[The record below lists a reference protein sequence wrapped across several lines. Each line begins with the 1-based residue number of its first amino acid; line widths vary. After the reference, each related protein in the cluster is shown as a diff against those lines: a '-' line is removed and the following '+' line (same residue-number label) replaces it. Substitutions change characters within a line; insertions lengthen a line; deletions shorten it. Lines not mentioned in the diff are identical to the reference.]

1 MQRTAAAC
9 AAAEE
14 SFLRLQAGLGQSLS
28 EARVLQAR
36 QASAA
41 ARPPLSP
48 PVQPMA
54 LPWPRRHCLEFA
66 TGRIAAVFGPDF
78 ADVDGFPTRVR
89 LPAEPLMLVDRVLH
103 LEAEAD
109 ALGRGLPDRGCI
121 ITEHLVRPGAWYLDG
136 GRIPTCIAVE
146 AGQADLLL
154 SAWLGIDHRTRGEA
168 VYRLLDA
175 AVQFHA
181 PLPGPGDTIRYSIH
195 IERFFRQGQ
204 TWLFRFH
211 FEATVHGR
219 ALLSMRDGCAGFFTP
234 AALASGQGIVAGAGP
249 QPDRPALI
257 QGQNAEALVPMV
269 PESIDE
275 QRLASL
281 RAGDLAACFG
291 PAFAGL
297 PWSQTQGLPGG
308 RMELVRRIILLDP
321 RGGRYGRGYIRGEA
335 DIDPQDWFL
344 TCHFVD
350 DQVMPGTLMYEC
362 CLHTLRVFLLRMGWL
377 GAAGDCVYEPV
388 PGISSRLK
396 CRGQVTP
403 ATRSVQY
410 EITIRQLA
418 YQPDG
423 TPCAIADALMYADHR
438 PIVQIRDMSVRISGL
453 HREALLA
460 LWRGRIPAPAGPGP
474 AVLFDRESIL
484 AFAAGRPSE
493 AFGARYQVFDQQRRI
508 ARLPR
513 PPYQFLDRIVEIAG
527 CVQWQMRAG
536 GHIEAE
542 YEVARDAWYFTA
554 ERQPRMP
561 FAVLLEVA
569 LQPCGWLAA
578 YLGSALH
585 SDEDLSFRNL
595 GGRAVQHRAV
605 GPDSGVLRSCV
616 SLTRVSHSGG
626 MIIQHYRYAVRD
638 REGLLY
644 AGDTYFGFFPQA
656 ALQNQR
662 GIADACLYQ
671 PDAGECARAEAFPY
685 PDADVLPEAP
695 LRMVDEIVHFDPQ
708 GGERGLGFI
717 QARTRV
723 RPQQWFFA
731 AHFYQ
736 DPVWPGSLGL
746 ESLLQLMKV
755 HAVRCFP
762 GPVRAFQC
770 MVPGQPHAWTYRGQI
785 VPADG
790 EVIIEATI
798 TRVDPV
804 QGYLWASG
812 QLAVDGRLIYRME
825 DFCLRAWAG

>member
-1 MQRTAAAC
+1 MQTAAA
-9 AAAEE
+9 ALASAEE
-14 SFLRLQAGLGQSLS
+14 SFLRLQAGLGRSLS

-36 QASAA
+36 QAAA
-41 ARPPLSP
+41 SP
-48 PVQPMA
+48 RQPVQPMA
-54 LPWPRRHCLEFA
+54 FPWPRRHCLEFA
-66 TGRIAAVFGPDF
+66 AGRIAAVFGPDF
-78 ADVDGFPTRVR
+78 ADIDGFPTRVR
-89 LPAEPLMLVDRVLH
+89 LPAEPLMLVDRVLRV
-103 LEAEAD
+103 EAEVN
-109 ALGRGLPDRGCI
+109 ALGRGQDARGCI
-121 ITEHLVRPGAWYLDG
+121 VTEHLVRPGAWYLDG

-181 PLPGPGDTIRYSIH
+181 PLPGPGDTIRYTIH
-195 IERFFRQGQ
+195 IEEFFRQGQ

-211 FEATVHGR
+211 FEAAVHGR
-219 ALLSMRDGCAGFFTP
+219 AVLSMSEGCAGFFTP
-234 AALASGQGIVAGAGP
+234 AELASGQGIVARTEP
-249 QPDRPALI
+249 PPDRPPLI
-257 QGQNAEALVPMV
+257 QGRTAEPLAPMA

-275 QRLASL
+275 QGLAAL

-297 PWSQTQGLPGG
+297 PWPRTQGLPDG
-308 RMELVRRIILLDP
+308 RMALVRRIILLDP
-321 RGGRYGRGYIRGEA
+321 RGGRYGRGYIKGEA

-377 GAAGDCVYEPV
+377 GAAGDCVYEPI
-388 PGISSRLK
+388 PGILSRLK

-410 EITIRQLA
+410 EVTIRELA
-418 YQPDG
+418 YQSDG
-423 TPCAIADALMYADHR
+423 TPCAVADALMHADHH

-453 HREALLA
+453 RREQLLA
-460 LWRGRIPAPAGPGP
+460 LWRGRAPAPRRPAPA
-474 AVLFDRESIL
+474 ALFDKASIL
-484 AFAAGRPSE
+484 AFAEGNPSE
-493 AFGARYQVFDQQRRI
+493 AFGAPYQVFDRQRRI

-513 PPYQFLDRIVEIAG
+513 PPYQFLDRITAIEG

-536 GHIEAE
+536 GYIEAE
-542 YEVARDAWYFTA
+542 YEAPRDAWYFAA

-569 LQPCGWLAA
+569 LQACGWLAA

-585 SDEDLSFRNL
+585 SEEDLSFRNL

-616 SLTRVSHSGG
+616 SMTRVSQSGG

-662 GIADACLYQ
+662 GIADACLHR
-671 PDAGECARAEAFPY
+671 PGAGERARAEAFPY
-685 PDADVLPEAP
+685 PDAAPLPGEP
-695 LRMVDEIVHFDPQ
+695 LRMVDEIVHLDPQ
-708 GGERGLGFI
+708 GGEKGLGLI

-731 AHFYQ
+731 AHFHQ

-755 HAVRCFP
+755 HALRCFP
-762 GPVRAFQC
+762 GPVRTFQC
-770 MVPGQPHAWTYRGQI
+770 MAPGQPHAWTYRGQI
-785 VPADG
+785 TPDDG
-790 EVIIEATI
+790 EVLIEAVI
-798 TRVDPV
+798 TRVDAGRR
-804 QGYLWASG
+804 QLWANG

-825 DFCLRAWAG
+825 DFCLRAGAD